1 MHPDAV
7 TRIGVHRIL
16 AVILVPT
23 SYHRYDCTFFQSEYF
38 ERRRWQSKTSSAF
51 ASATALLEKLRR
63 EECIKTE
70 RHVNN
75 ALDEFKD
82 REIVDEDGKHGW
94 VRKSS
99 PNFCK
104 INCSIIDRA
113 AAATSSSD
121 AVSISLPFSMR
132 KPLEQIPNPLVWLW
146 NLWFRWM
153 CSENIWLKYSGIVT
167 GYLIFYIYDG
177 HRNRKPYLVT
187 AGNSTLP
194 FMVSAILLHPY
205 SDITL

>member
-1 MHPDAV
+1 MLQVFPEALLLQLLNSMMHPDAV

-23 SYHRYDCTFFQSEYF
+23 SYHRYDCTSFQSEYF

-75 ALDEFKD
+75 APDEFKD
-82 REIVDEDGKHGW
+82 REIDDEDGKHGW

-104 INCSIIDRA
+104 INCSIIDQA
-113 AAATSSSD
+113 AASTSESD
-121 AVSISLPFSMR
+121 AVSISLPFS
-132 KPLEQIPNPLVWLW
+132 KPSQNKPQPPCVALE
-146 NLWFRWM
+146 
-153 CSENIWLKYSGIVT
+153 
-167 GYLIFYIYDG
+167 
-177 HRNRKPYLVT
+177 
-187 AGNSTLP
+187 
-194 FMVSAILLHPY
+194 FMVPLDVLRDHMARKILV
-205 SDITL
+205 